1 MEGDGSQDT
10 TILQGL
16 GIFKIWTTLIFIPLS
31 VLALIAAMIFFSQY
45 QKNWKV
51 STATAVAAVKDCPV
65 NVNDNQKGWT
75 CAVKVK
81 VADLLPPDSILD
93 LKVEANQSTVDMNQ
107 TWPVTYD
114 PANPSQTLTTVVL
127 TRGTRTGIE
136 IGLAVGILLC
146 VVFFVVNLVFR
157 KNKTWQNVSGVMEGV
172 DLASSLMRR

>member
-1 MEGDGSQDT
+1 MEGGDSQNT

-31 VLALIAAMIFFSQY
+31 VLALIVAMIFFSQY

-65 NVNDNQKGWT
+65 NVSDNQKGWT

-81 VADLLPPDSILD
+81 VADLPQDNILD
-93 LKVEANQSTVDMNQ
+93 LKVEVNQSSVDINQ
-107 TWPVTYD
+107 TWQVTYD
-114 PANPSQTLTTVVL
+114 PAKPTQTLTTAVL
-127 TRGTRTGIE
+127 TSGTRTGIE